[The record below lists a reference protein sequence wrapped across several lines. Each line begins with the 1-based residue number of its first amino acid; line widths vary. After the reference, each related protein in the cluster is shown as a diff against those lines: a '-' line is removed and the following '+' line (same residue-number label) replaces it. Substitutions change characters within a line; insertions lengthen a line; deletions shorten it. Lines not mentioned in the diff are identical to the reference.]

1 MQDIPVNP
9 ETVRAISEGYLSL
22 GIVGG
27 AMLFVLIITVV
38 ALIIFGM
45 QMKSVFTTIADKLEG
60 VGASLQEFTKALIL
74 NTSKNDSDQAETLR
88 MLNQIND
95 TANDIRKKVV
105 RIDDRT
111 YACLGNTKKE
121 EGTS

>member
-1 MQDIPVNP
+1 MNEIPINP
-9 ETVRAISEGYLSL
+9 EAVKAISEGYLSL

-27 AMLFVLIITVV
+27 AMLFVLIVTVV

-45 QMKSVFTTIADKLEG
+45 QMKSVFTTIADKLEN
-60 VGASLQEFTKALIL
+60 VGASLQKFTEVLIL
-74 NTSKNDSDQAETLR
+74 NTTKSDSDQAETLR
-88 MLNQIND
+88 MLNQINN
-95 TANDIRKKVV
+95 TSNDIRKKVV